1 MSLARVRRRFRPLRR
16 ANRVTRCYG
25 TEFLA
30 DENDQISLESNAV
43 AEFSDE

>member
-1 MSLARVRRRFRPLRR
+1 
-16 ANRVTRCYG
+16 VTRCCG